1 MEGRSFCD
9 HGATLLGKPS
19 RATDIY
25 FHEGYI
31 LTSTSGVAVTDQ
43 RKIMSLGRSS
53 LVISLPKHWVRL
65 NELKQGD
72 VVSLAVQ
79 RDRSLVVVPGAE
91 RKRETKSITLHVDPD
106 EKEVMIARRIIA
118 CYLNGYS
125 DIRLVSKRIFSTAQ
139 QKAIR
144 HIVGVLYV
152 RIMESDAK
160 SISLQTLI
168 DESKASVVSS
178 IRRMHLISSS
188 MCRDALNSMLN
199 RDAKLARAVYTVDDD
214 VDHFSFFILRLL
226 RSAALDPALANQ
238 LELEPIDCLDYQ
250 TLVHRIEHVADHAAS
265 VARNMIML
273 EGREQKISE
282 SLVELMLTAG
292 NTALDSY
299 NKAVEAF
306 FSHNLETSD
315 KVIEEQKRI
324 EKLDLDIASK
334 SFLTE
339 KSALIICATCS
350 IRDSIKRIAE
360 YAADIAEITIN
371 RSYKAAP

>member
-1 MEGRSFCD
+1 
-9 HGATLLGKPS
+9 
-19 RATDIY
+19 
-25 FHEGYI
+25 
-31 LTSTSGVAVTDQ
+31 VTDQ

-292 NTALDSY
+292 NAAFDSY

-306 FSHNLETSD
+306 FSHNLEISD

>member
-1 MEGRSFCD
+1 MNIY
-9 HGATLLGKPS
+9 L
-19 RATDIY
+19 RA
-25 FHEGYI
+25 GYI
-31 LTSTSGVAVTDQ
+31 LTSTGDRWAFMDQ

-79 RDRSLVVVPGAE
+79 RDRSLVVVPWVEG
-91 RKRETKSITLHVDPD
+91 RKTAKSITLQVDPD
-106 EKEVMIARRIIA
+106 EKEVMIVRRIIA

-125 DIRLVSKRIFSTAQ
+125 DIRLVSKKIFSTAQ

-152 RIMESDAK
+152 RIMESDVK

-168 DESKASVVSS
+168 DESKASVVSG

-188 MCRDALNSMLN
+188 MCRDALNSVMN

-214 VDHFSFFILRLL
+214 VDHFSFFLLRLI
-226 RSAALDPALANQ
+226 RSAALDPALANR

-265 VARNMIML
+265 IAKNVIML
-273 EGREQKISE
+273 DGRDQRISD
-282 SLVELMLTAG
+282 SILELMLASA
-292 NTALDSY
+292 NAALDSY

-306 FSHNLETSD
+306 FSNSLEESD
-315 KVIEEQKRI
+315 RIIGEQKRI

-339 KSALIICATCS
+339 KSALIICVTCT

-360 YAADIAEITIN
+360 YAADIAEITLN
-371 RSYKAAP
+371 RSYKAPSK